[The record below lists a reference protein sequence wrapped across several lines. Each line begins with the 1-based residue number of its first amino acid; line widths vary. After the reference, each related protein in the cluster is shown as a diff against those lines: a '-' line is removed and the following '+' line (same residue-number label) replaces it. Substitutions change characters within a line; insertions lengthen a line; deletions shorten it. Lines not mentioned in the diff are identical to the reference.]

1 MQIDCTAMHRDFAML
16 GKQGENQREVM
27 KKYTRSEISSTT
39 SLFQIKTF
47 FKKIKKSLP
56 EQLT

>member
-27 KKYTRSEISSTT
+27 KEYTRSEISSTT
-39 SLFQIKTF
+39 TLFQIKTF
-47 FKKIKKSLP
+47 FKKIKNLY
-56 EQLT
+56 QNN